1 MISDNIKRI
10 RKAKWI
16 SQKEMAAGLNVVR
29 QTVSKWENG
38 LSVPDTDVLIDMAN
52 LLGVTINQL
61 LGLEEENNRN
71 ENLSM
76 ELARLKE
83 QLEKQDQKEKLQL
96 QVSRKRSFIL
106 ALSFLTLVIALS
118 VKNDLVS
125 IILVGGC
132 MLMATAILYRNLS
145 LFTSVKSDD
154 GRVGIMRITVIFNT
168 VILVIGIVVAF
179 LNESNVITF
188 SENGEKTFA
197 MIFVSCIMIFAG
209 IVCPKLPYNRY
220 IGLRLLWTVQDEDT
234 WNIAHRILGYIS
246 IPVVLIY
253 IACTWTIQD
262 FKAVS
267 VAIMITWI
275 GIPGGISYVHFH
287 KKYHGKM

>member
-1 MISDNIKRI
+1 MLIYV
-10 RKAKWI
+10 ACT
-16 SQKEMAAGLNVVR
+16 L
-29 QTVSKWENG
+29 NG
-38 LSVPDTDVLIDMAN
+38 LSVPDADVLIDMAN
-52 LLGVTINQL
+52 LLGVSANQL
-61 LGLEEENNRN
+61 LGLEEDNNRN

-96 QVSRKRSFIL
+96 QVSRKRGFIL
-106 ALSFLTLVIALS
+106 ALSFLTMVIAMS

-132 MLMATAILYRNLS
+132 MLTATAILYRNLS
-145 LFTSVKSDD
+145 LFTSIKSDD
-154 GRVGIMRITVIFNT
+154 GR
-168 VILVIGIVVAF
+168 
-179 LNESNVITF
+179 
-188 SENGEKTFA
+188 
-197 MIFVSCIMIFAG
+197 AG
-209 IVCPKLPYNRY
+209 
-220 IGLRLLWTVQDEDT
+220 IGLRLPWTVQDEDT

-246 IPVVLIY
+246 IPVVLLY
-253 IACTWTIQD
+253 IACTCTIQD

-287 KKYHGKM
+287 KKYHGK

>member
-1 MISDNIKRI
+1 M
-10 RKAKWI
+10 
-16 SQKEMAAGLNVVR
+16 
-29 QTVSKWENG
+29 VSYFFIPTMLIYVACTLNG
-38 LSVPDTDVLIDMAN
+38 LSVPDADVLIDMAN
-52 LLGVTINQL
+52 LLGVSANQL
-61 LGLEEENNRN
+61 LGLEEDNNRN

-96 QVSRKRSFIL
+96 QVSRKRGFIL
-106 ALSFLTLVIALS
+106 ALSFLTMVIAMS

-132 MLMATAILYRNLS
+132 MLTATAILYRNLS
-145 LFTSVKSDD
+145 LFTSIKSDD
-154 GRVGIMRITVIFNT
+154 GRAGIMRITVIFNM
-168 VILVIGIVVAF
+168 VILVIGVVVTF
-179 LNESNVITF
+179 LNVSDIITF
-188 SENGEKTFA
+188 SEDGEKTFA

-220 IGLRLLWTVQDEDT
+220 IGLRLPWTVQDEDT

-246 IPVVLIY
+246 IPVVLLY
-253 IACTWTIQD
+253 IACTCTIQD

-287 KKYHGKM
+287 KKYHGK

>member
-1 MISDNIKRI
+1 MLIYV
-10 RKAKWI
+10 ACT
-16 SQKEMAAGLNVVR
+16 L
-29 QTVSKWENG
+29 NG
-38 LSVPDTDVLIDMAN
+38 LSVPDADVLIDMAN
-52 LLGVTINQL
+52 LLGVSANQL
-61 LGLEEENNRN
+61 LGLEEDNNRN

-96 QVSRKRSFIL
+96 QVSRKRGFIL
-106 ALSFLTLVIALS
+106 ALSFLTMVIAMS

-132 MLMATAILYRNLS
+132 MLTATAILYRNLS
-145 LFTSVKSDD
+145 LFTSIKSDD
-154 GRVGIMRITVIFNT
+154 GR
-168 VILVIGIVVAF
+168 
-179 LNESNVITF
+179 
-188 SENGEKTFA
+188 
-197 MIFVSCIMIFAG
+197 AG
-209 IVCPKLPYNRY
+209 
-220 IGLRLLWTVQDEDT
+220 IGLRLPWTVQDEDT
-234 WNIAHRILGYIS
+234 WNIAHRIWGYIS
-246 IPVVLIY
+246 IPVVLLY
-253 IACTWTIQD
+253 IACTCTIQD

>member
-1 MISDNIKRI
+1 M
-10 RKAKWI
+10 
-16 SQKEMAAGLNVVR
+16 
-29 QTVSKWENG
+29 VSYFFIPTMLIYVACTLNG
-38 LSVPDTDVLIDMAN
+38 LSVPDADVLIDMAN
-52 LLGVTINQL
+52 LLGVSANQL
-61 LGLEEENNRN
+61 LGLEEDNNRN

-96 QVSRKRSFIL
+96 QVSRKRGFIL
-106 ALSFLTLVIALS
+106 ALSFLTMVIAMS

-132 MLMATAILYRNLS
+132 MLTATAILYRNLS
-145 LFTSVKSDD
+145 LFTSIKSDD
-154 GRVGIMRITVIFNT
+154 GRAGIMRITVIFNM
-168 VILVIGIVVAF
+168 VILVIGVVVTF
-179 LNESNVITF
+179 LNVSDIITF
-188 SENGEKTFA
+188 SEDGEKTFA

-220 IGLRLLWTVQDEDT
+220 IGLRLPWTVQDEDT

-246 IPVVLIY
+246 IPVVLLY
-253 IACTWTIQD
+253 IACTCTIQD

-275 GIPGGISYVHFH
+275 GIPGGISYVYFH
-287 KKYHGKM
+287 KKYHGK

>member
-1 MISDNIKRI
+1 MISDNIKRF
-10 RKAKWI
+10 RKAKGI
-16 SQKEMAAGLNVVR
+16 SQEEMAARLNVVR

-38 LSVPDTDVLIDMAN
+38 LSVPDADVLIDMAD
-52 LLGVTINQL
+52 LLGVSVNQL

-96 QVSRKRSFIL
+96 QVSRKRGFIL
-106 ALSFLTLVIALS
+106 ALSFITMVIAMS

-132 MLMATAILYRNLS
+132 MLAATAILYRNLS
-145 LFTSVKSDD
+145 LFTSVKNDD

-179 LNESNVITF
+179 LNVSNVITF
-188 SENGEKTFA
+188 SEDGEKMFA

-220 IGLRLLWTVQDEDT
+220 IGLRLPWTVQDEDT

-246 IPVVLIY
+246 IPVVLLY

>member
-1 MISDNIKRI
+1 MLIYV
-10 RKAKWI
+10 ACT
-16 SQKEMAAGLNVVR
+16 L
-29 QTVSKWENG
+29 NG
-38 LSVPDTDVLIDMAN
+38 LSVPDADVLIDMAN
-52 LLGVTINQL
+52 LLGVSANQL
-61 LGLEEENNRN
+61 LGLEEDNNRN

-96 QVSRKRSFIL
+96 QVSRKRGFIL
-106 ALSFLTLVIALS
+106 ALSFLTMVIAMS

-125 IILVGGC
+125 IMLVGGC
-132 MLMATAILYRNLS
+132 MLTATAILYRNLS
-145 LFTSVKSDD
+145 LFTSIKSDD
-154 GRVGIMRITVIFNT
+154 GRAGIMRITVIFNM
-168 VILVIGIVVAF
+168 VILVIGVVVTF
-179 LNESNVITF
+179 LNVSDIITF
-188 SENGEKTFA
+188 SEDGEKTFA

-220 IGLRLLWTVQDEDT
+220 IGLRLPWTVQDEDT

-246 IPVVLIY
+246 IPVVLLY
-253 IACTWTIQD
+253 IACTCTIQD

-267 VAIMITWI
+267 VAIVITWI

-287 KKYHGKM
+287 KKYHGK

>member
-1 MISDNIKRI
+1 MVSYFFY
-10 RKAKWI
+10 
-16 SQKEMAAGLNVVR
+16 SYNVNLR
-29 QTVSKWENG
+29 CLYING
-38 LSVPDTDVLIDMAN
+38 LSVPDADVLIDMAN
-52 LLGVTINQL
+52 LLGVSANQL
-61 LGLEEENNRN
+61 LGLEEDNNRN

-96 QVSRKRSFIL
+96 QVSRKRGFIL
-106 ALSFLTLVIALS
+106 ALSFLTMVIAMS

-132 MLMATAILYRNLS
+132 MLTATAILYRNLS
-145 LFTSVKSDD
+145 LFTSIKSDD
-154 GRVGIMRITVIFNT
+154 GRAGIMRITVIFNM
-168 VILVIGIVVAF
+168 VILVIGVVVTF
-179 LNESNVITF
+179 LNVSDIITF
-188 SENGEKTFA
+188 SEDGEKTFA

-220 IGLRLLWTVQDEDT
+220 IGLRLPWTVQDEDT

-246 IPVVLIY
+246 IPVVLLY
-253 IACTWTIQD
+253 IACTCTIQD

-287 KKYHGKM
+287 KKYHGK

>member
-1 MISDNIKRI
+1 MLIYV
-10 RKAKWI
+10 ACT
-16 SQKEMAAGLNVVR
+16 L
-29 QTVSKWENG
+29 NG
-38 LSVPDTDVLIDMAN
+38 LSVPDADVLIDMAN
-52 LLGVTINQL
+52 LLGVSANQL
-61 LGLEEENNRN
+61 LGLEEDNNRN

-96 QVSRKRSFIL
+96 QVSRKRGFIL
-106 ALSFLTLVIALS
+106 ALSFLTMVIAMS

-132 MLMATAILYRNLS
+132 MLTATAILYRNLS
-145 LFTSVKSDD
+145 LFTSIKSDD
-154 GRVGIMRITVIFNT
+154 GR
-168 VILVIGIVVAF
+168 
-179 LNESNVITF
+179 
-188 SENGEKTFA
+188 
-197 MIFVSCIMIFAG
+197 AG
-209 IVCPKLPYNRY
+209 
-220 IGLRLLWTVQDEDT
+220 IGLRLPWTVQDEDT

-246 IPVVLIY
+246 IPVVLLY
-253 IACTWTIQD
+253 IACTCTIQD

-287 KKYHGKM
+287 KKYHDK

>member
-1 MISDNIKRI
+1 MLIYV
-10 RKAKWI
+10 ACT
-16 SQKEMAAGLNVVR
+16 L
-29 QTVSKWENG
+29 NG
-38 LSVPDTDVLIDMAN
+38 LSVPDADVLIDMAN
-52 LLGVTINQL
+52 LLGVSANQL
-61 LGLEEENNRN
+61 LGLEEDNNRN

-96 QVSRKRSFIL
+96 QVSRKRGFIL
-106 ALSFLTLVIALS
+106 ALSFLTMVIAMS

-132 MLMATAILYRNLS
+132 MLTATAILYRNLS
-145 LFTSVKSDD
+145 LFTSIKSDD
-154 GRVGIMRITVIFNT
+154 GR
-168 VILVIGIVVAF
+168 
-179 LNESNVITF
+179 
-188 SENGEKTFA
+188 
-197 MIFVSCIMIFAG
+197 AG
-209 IVCPKLPYNRY
+209 
-220 IGLRLLWTVQDEDT
+220 IGLRLPWTVQDEDT

-246 IPVVLIY
+246 IPVVLLY
-253 IACTWTIQD
+253 IACTCRIQD

-287 KKYHGKM
+287 KKYHGK

>member
-1 MISDNIKRI
+1 M
-10 RKAKWI
+10 
-16 SQKEMAAGLNVVR
+16 
-29 QTVSKWENG
+29 VSYFFIPTMLIYVACTLNG
-38 LSVPDTDVLIDMAN
+38 LSVPDADVLIDMAN
-52 LLGVTINQL
+52 LLGVSANQL
-61 LGLEEENNRN
+61 LGLEEDNNRN

-96 QVSRKRSFIL
+96 QVSRKRGFIL
-106 ALSFLTLVIALS
+106 ALSFLTMVIAMS

-132 MLMATAILYRNLS
+132 MLTATAILYRNLS
-145 LFTSVKSDD
+145 LFKSIKSDD
-154 GRVGIMRITVIFNT
+154 GRAGIMRITVIFNM
-168 VILVIGIVVAF
+168 VILVIGVVVTF
-179 LNESNVITF
+179 LNVSDIITF
-188 SENGEKTFA
+188 SEDGEKTFA

-220 IGLRLLWTVQDEDT
+220 IGLRLPWTVQDEDT

-246 IPVVLIY
+246 IPVVLLY
-253 IACTWTIQD
+253 IACTCTIQD

-287 KKYHGKM
+287 KKYHGK